1 MNELCVF
8 LDRDGVINEDSTGYI
23 KSVDEWLPIAGSL
36 AAIAKLNTAGYRVFV
51 MTNQSGIGRGYYS
64 LEDLQAIHEI
74 LKQRINEYAEVV
86 VFGIL
91 VSCNV
96 WILLYPVFYW

>member
-1 MNELCVF
+1 MQTALRF
-8 LDRDGVINEDSTGYI
+8 LNRY
-23 KSVDEWLPIAGSL
+23 A
-36 AAIAKLNTAGYRVFV
+36 
-51 MTNQSGIGRGYYS
+51 
-64 LEDLQAIHEI
+64 DLQAIHGN
-74 LKQRINEYAEVV
+74 LKERINEYAEIV